1 MTRRKINIGR
11 VQVKTKTERQRRY
24 KKNQPKEEEALEEEA
39 QSVPE
44 QQSASTP
51 TGDVSAKDLFKAM
64 QFAVSRSHPKPI
76 DIKIAQASLLSL
88 VGEKD
93 KVLQQAIFLH
103 DLVDWTNTSL
113 DEIKEEFGA
122 NVASVVEEVTSVDK
136 GGTFD
141 CEPGEKPSKEA
152 INGLSKKGKLIRLSD
167 KLLEMEALVEE
178 SKAGRQ
184 LKKIEVQKYSDA
196 KEEIAIYGQDED
208 IAILSA
214 LDKALDILK
223 PWSKI
228 Q

>member
-1 MTRRKINIGR
+1 MDDKKAEIGNVSPKDVFKASR
-11 VQVKTKTERQRRY
+11 SCIKNLQSDAVKQ
-24 KKNQPKEEEALEEEA
+24 KNQGSYMSDSYKLPSML
-39 QSVPE
+39 
-44 QQSASTP
+44 
-51 TGDVSAKDLFKAM
+51 AKAGK
-64 QFAVSRSHPKPI
+64 
-76 DIKIAQASLLSL
+76 
-88 VGEKD
+88 KD
-93 KVLQQAIFLH
+93 KVLLQAIFLH

-113 DEIKEEFGA
+113 DEIKEEFGSS
-122 NVASVVEEVTSVDK
+122 VASVVEEVTSVDK

-223 PWSKI
+223 P
-228 Q
+228 